1 MDTIDYIFIGC
12 IVIAILSLLI
22 ALLKK
27 IIKIPEEM
35 MIKSSQSSIKKGE
48 TIGAI
53 IGIVIGLF
61 ICYYITINN
70 YFGLY
75 DIFFEWVKI
84 KRITEFFIL

>member
-1 MDTIDYIFIGC
+1 MEIIDYIFIGC
-12 IVIAILSLLI
+12 IVIAILSLFI

-75 DIFFEWVKI
+75 DIFFG
-84 KRITEFFIL
+84 

>member
-1 MDTIDYIFIGC
+1 MEIIDYIFIGC
-12 IVIAILSLLI
+12 IIIAIFCFLVV
-22 ALLKK
+22 LLKK

-35 MIKSSQSSIKKGE
+35 MMKSSQSSIKKGE

-75 DIFFEWVKI
+75 DIFFG
-84 KRITEFFIL
+84 

>member
-1 MDTIDYIFIGC
+1 MEIIDYIFTGC
-12 IVIAILSLLI
+12 FVIAIFSLLVM
-22 ALLKK
+22 LFKK

-75 DIFFEWVKI
+75 DIFFG
-84 KRITEFFIL
+84 

>member
-1 MDTIDYIFIGC
+1 MEIIDYIFIGC
-12 IVIAILSLLI
+12 IVIAIFSLLI

-75 DIFFEWVKI
+75 DIFFA
-84 KRITEFFIL
+84 

>member
-1 MDTIDYIFIGC
+1 MEIIDYIFIGC

-75 DIFFEWVKI
+75 DIFF
-84 KRITEFFIL
+84 T

>member
-1 MDTIDYIFIGC
+1 MEIIDYIFIGC

-53 IGIVIGLF
+53 IGLVIGLF

-75 DIFFEWVKI
+75 DIFFG
-84 KRITEFFIL
+84 

>member
-1 MDTIDYIFIGC
+1 MEIIDYIFIGC

-22 ALLKK
+22 VLLKK
-27 IIKIPEEM
+27 IVKIPEEM

-75 DIFFEWVKI
+75 DIFFG
-84 KRITEFFIL
+84 

>member
-1 MDTIDYIFIGC
+1 MEIIDYIFIGC
-12 IVIAILSLLI
+12 IVIAIFSLLVM
-22 ALLKK
+22 LFKK

-35 MIKSSQSSIKKGE
+35 IIKSSQSSIKKGE

-75 DIFFEWVKI
+75 DIFFG
-84 KRITEFFIL
+84 

>member
-1 MDTIDYIFIGC
+1 MIFNLKCGKKDYIFIGC
-12 IVIAILSLLI
+12 IVIAIFCLLVV
-22 ALLKK
+22 LLKK

-35 MIKSSQSSIKKGE
+35 MMKSSQSSIKKGE

-75 DIFFEWVKI
+75 DIFFG
-84 KRITEFFIL
+84 

>member
-1 MDTIDYIFIGC
+1 MEIIDYIFIGC
-12 IVIAILSLLI
+12 IVIAILSLLL

-75 DIFFEWVKI
+75 DIFFG
-84 KRITEFFIL
+84 

>member
-1 MDTIDYIFIGC
+1 MEIIDYIFIGC
-12 IVIAILSLLI
+12 IVIAIFSLLVTV
-22 ALLKK
+22 LKK

-53 IGIVIGLF
+53 IGLVIGLF

-75 DIFFEWVKI
+75 DIFFG
-84 KRITEFFIL
+84 

>member
-1 MDTIDYIFIGC
+1 MEIIDYIFIGC

-53 IGIVIGLF
+53 IGVVIGLF

-75 DIFFEWVKI
+75 DIFFG
-84 KRITEFFIL
+84 

>member
-1 MDTIDYIFIGC
+1 MEIIDYIFIGC
-12 IVIAILSLLI
+12 IIIAIFCFLVV
-22 ALLKK
+22 LLKK

-35 MIKSSQSSIKKGE
+35 MMKSSQSSIKKGK

-75 DIFFEWVKI
+75 DIFFG
-84 KRITEFFIL
+84 

>member
-1 MDTIDYIFIGC
+1 MIDYIFIGC
-12 IVIAILSLLI
+12 IVIAIFSLLVV
-22 ALLKK
+22 LLKK

-35 MIKSSQSSIKKGE
+35 MMSSSQSNIKKSE

-70 YFGLY
+70 YFGLC
-75 DIFFEWVKI
+75 DIFFG
-84 KRITEFFIL
+84 

>member
-1 MDTIDYIFIGC
+1 MEILDYIFIGC
-12 IVIAILSLLI
+12 IVIAIFSLLI

-35 MIKSSQSSIKKGE
+35 MIKSGQSSIKKGE

-75 DIFFEWVKI
+75 DIFFG
-84 KRITEFFIL
+84 

>member
-1 MDTIDYIFIGC
+1 MEIIDYIFIGC

-53 IGIVIGLF
+53 IGIVIGIF

-75 DIFFEWVKI
+75 DIFFG
-84 KRITEFFIL
+84 

>member
-1 MDTIDYIFIGC
+1 MEIIDYIFIGC

-27 IIKIPEEM
+27 IIKIPEEI

-75 DIFFEWVKI
+75 DIFFG
-84 KRITEFFIL
+84 

>member
-1 MDTIDYIFIGC
+1 MEIIDYIFIGC

-53 IGIVIGLF
+53 IGVVIGLF

-75 DIFFEWVKI
+75 DIFF
-84 KRITEFFIL
+84 R

>member
-70 YFGLY
+70 YFGLFG
-75 DIFFEWVKI
+75 D
-84 KRITEFFIL
+84 L

>member
-1 MDTIDYIFIGC
+1 MEIIDYIFIGC

-27 IIKIPEEM
+27 IVKIPEEM
-35 MIKSSQSSIKKGE
+35 MIISSQSSIKKGE

-75 DIFFEWVKI
+75 DISFG
-84 KRITEFFIL
+84 

>member
-1 MDTIDYIFIGC
+1 MEIIDYIFIGC
-12 IVIAILSLLI
+12 IVIAIFSLLVM
-22 ALLKK
+22 LLKK

-35 MIKSSQSSIKKGE
+35 MMKSSQSSIKKGE

-75 DIFFEWVKI
+75 DIFFG
-84 KRITEFFIL
+84 

>member
-1 MDTIDYIFIGC
+1 
-12 IVIAILSLLI
+12 LLVV
-22 ALLKK
+22 LLKK

-75 DIFFEWVKI
+75 DIFFA
-84 KRITEFFIL
+84 

>member
-1 MDTIDYIFIGC
+1 MEIIDYIFIGC
-12 IVIAILSLLI
+12 IVIAIFSLLVM
-22 ALLKK
+22 LLKK
-27 IIKIPEEM
+27 IIKIPDEM
-35 MIKSSQSSIKKGE
+35 IIKSSQSSIKKGE

-75 DIFFEWVKI
+75 DILFG
-84 KRITEFFIL
+84 

>member
-1 MDTIDYIFIGC
+1 MEIIDYIFIGC
-12 IVIAILSLLI
+12 IVIAIFSLLVM
-22 ALLKK
+22 LFKK
-27 IIKIPEEM
+27 IIKIPDEM
-35 MIKSSQSSIKKGE
+35 MMKSSQSSIKKGE

-75 DIFFEWVKI
+75 DIFFG
-84 KRITEFFIL
+84 

>member
-1 MDTIDYIFIGC
+1 MEIIDYIFISC
-12 IVIAILSLLI
+12 TVIAIFSLSVM
-22 ALLKK
+22 LLKK

-35 MIKSSQSSIKKGE
+35 MMKSSQSSIKKGE

-75 DIFFEWVKI
+75 DIFFG
-84 KRITEFFIL
+84 

>member
-1 MDTIDYIFIGC
+1 MEIVDYIFIGC

-75 DIFFEWVKI
+75 DIFFG
-84 KRITEFFIL
+84 

>member
-1 MDTIDYIFIGC
+1 MEIIDYIFIGC
-12 IVIAILSLLI
+12 IVIAIFSLLI

-75 DIFFEWVKI
+75 DIFF
-84 KRITEFFIL
+84 F

>member
-1 MDTIDYIFIGC
+1 MEIIDYIFISC
-12 IVIAILSLLI
+12 IVIAIFSLLI

-75 DIFFEWVKI
+75 DIFFG
-84 KRITEFFIL
+84 

>member
-1 MDTIDYIFIGC
+1 MEIIDYIFIGC

-22 ALLKK
+22 VLLKK
-27 IIKIPEEM
+27 IVKIPEEM

-75 DIFFEWVKI
+75 DIFF
-84 KRITEFFIL
+84 T